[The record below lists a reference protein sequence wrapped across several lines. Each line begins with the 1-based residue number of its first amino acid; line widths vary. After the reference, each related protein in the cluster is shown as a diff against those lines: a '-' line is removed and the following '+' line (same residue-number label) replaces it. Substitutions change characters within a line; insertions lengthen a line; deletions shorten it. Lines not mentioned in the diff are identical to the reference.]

1 MKQVRRSV
9 KQILFSLTLVM
20 VFFINIHPVMAQE
33 ISNESKNAIW
43 NEFEEKRENGLEV
56 YELLD
61 DNGNF
66 MGYYEPYSE
75 TNPEPVKTARYTANI
90 NWEIPAGK
98 YSYGENQYT
107 LSSGSKIQVSISQS
121 QTGTSYL
128 TFQNRTS
135 NSSLRFTNTKVTNGW
150 KGTVVLG
157 NISSAV
163 YSFGIE
169 KCFICYN
176 YIYWFIQFIEEKVMK
191 KKLVVV
197 ISIGM
202 ILICGSVFAITA
214 VVNSNYE
221 KGKY

>member
-1 MKQVRRSV
+1 MFLRKMLQQKYFKKRLIDMKQVRRSV

-169 KCFICYN
+169 NASSVTITYT
-176 YIYWFIQFIEEKVMK
+176 
-191 KKLVVV
+191 
-197 ISIGM
+197 
-202 ILICGSVFAITA
+202 GSY
-214 VVNSNYE
+214 SL
-221 KGKY
+221 

>member
-1 MKQVRRSV
+1 MFLRKMLQQKYFKRRLIDMKQVRRSV

-107 LSSGSKIQVSISQS
+107 LSSGSEIQVSISQS

-169 KCFICYN
+169 NASSVTITYT
-176 YIYWFIQFIEEKVMK
+176 
-191 KKLVVV
+191 
-197 ISIGM
+197 
-202 ILICGSVFAITA
+202 GSY
-214 VVNSNYE
+214 SL
-221 KGKY
+221 

>member
-75 TNPEPVKTARYTANI
+75 TNPEPVKTARYKYLNI
-90 NWEIPAGK
+90 GKVIP
-98 YSYGENQYT
+98 
-107 LSSGSKIQVSISQS
+107 SSEMDHWHALQI
-121 QTGTSYL
+121 
-128 TFQNRTS
+128 
-135 NSSLRFTNTKVTNGW
+135 
-150 KGTVVLG
+150 
-157 NISSAV
+157 
-163 YSFGIE
+163 
-169 KCFICYN
+169 
-176 YIYWFIQFIEEKVMK
+176 
-191 KKLVVV
+191 
-197 ISIGM
+197 
-202 ILICGSVFAITA
+202 
-214 VVNSNYE
+214 
-221 KGKY
+221 

>member
-75 TNPEPVKTARYTANI
+75 TNPEPVKTVRYTANI

-150 KGTVVLG
+150 TGTVVLG

-169 KCFICYN
+169 NASSVTITYT
-176 YIYWFIQFIEEKVMK
+176 
-191 KKLVVV
+191 
-197 ISIGM
+197 
-202 ILICGSVFAITA
+202 GSY
-214 VVNSNYE
+214 SL
-221 KGKY
+221 

>member
-157 NISSAV
+157 NKS
-163 YSFGIE
+163 
-169 KCFICYN
+169 
-176 YIYWFIQFIEEKVMK
+176 
-191 KKLVVV
+191 
-197 ISIGM
+197 
-202 ILICGSVFAITA
+202 TA
-214 VVNSNYE
+214 VNSFAKENASTVTITNTPTYRI
-221 KGKY
+221 

>member
-1 MKQVRRSV
+1 MLLRTMLQQKNLKLRLIAMKQVRRSV

-169 KCFICYN
+169 NASSVTITYT
-176 YIYWFIQFIEEKVMK
+176 
-191 KKLVVV
+191 
-197 ISIGM
+197 
-202 ILICGSVFAITA
+202 GSY
-214 VVNSNYE
+214 SL
-221 KGKY
+221 

>member
-1 MKQVRRSV
+1 MFLRKMLQQKYFKRRLIDMKQVRRSV

-66 MGYYEPYSE
+66 MRYYEPYSE

-169 KCFICYN
+169 NASSVTITYT
-176 YIYWFIQFIEEKVMK
+176 
-191 KKLVVV
+191 
-197 ISIGM
+197 
-202 ILICGSVFAITA
+202 GSY
-214 VVNSNYE
+214 SL
-221 KGKY
+221 

>member
-1 MKQVRRSV
+1 MLQQKYFKRRLIDMKQVRRSV

-169 KCFICYN
+169 NASSVTITYT
-176 YIYWFIQFIEEKVMK
+176 
-191 KKLVVV
+191 
-197 ISIGM
+197 
-202 ILICGSVFAITA
+202 GSY
-214 VVNSNYE
+214 SL
-221 KGKY
+221 

>member
-1 MKQVRRSV
+1 MKSV

-43 NEFEEKRENGLEV
+43 NEFEEKRENGFEV

-75 TNPEPVKTARYTANI
+75 TNPEPVKTAIY
-90 NWEIPAGK
+90 PAGK

-169 KCFICYN
+169 NASSVTITYT
-176 YIYWFIQFIEEKVMK
+176 
-191 KKLVVV
+191 
-197 ISIGM
+197 
-202 ILICGSVFAITA
+202 GSY
-214 VVNSNYE
+214 SL
-221 KGKY
+221 

>member
-128 TFQNRTS
+128 TF
-135 NSSLRFTNTKVTNGW
+135 RFTNTKVTNGW

-169 KCFICYN
+169 NASSVTITYT
-176 YIYWFIQFIEEKVMK
+176 
-191 KKLVVV
+191 
-197 ISIGM
+197 
-202 ILICGSVFAITA
+202 GSY
-214 VVNSNYE
+214 SL
-221 KGKY
+221 

>member
-1 MKQVRRSV
+1 MFLRKMLQQKYFKSRLIDMKQVRRSV

-169 KCFICYN
+169 NASSVTITYT
-176 YIYWFIQFIEEKVMK
+176 
-191 KKLVVV
+191 
-197 ISIGM
+197 
-202 ILICGSVFAITA
+202 GSY
-214 VVNSNYE
+214 SL
-221 KGKY
+221 

>member
-169 KCFICYN
+169 NASSVQLHILVHTVYRGKSD
-176 YIYWFIQFIEEKVMK
+176 EEK
-191 KKLVVV
+191 
-197 ISIGM
+197 ISGSY
-202 ILICGSVFAITA
+202 LYRYDTYLWFCFCNHSCG
-214 VVNSNYE
+214 
-221 KGKY
+221 K

>member
-75 TNPEPVKTARYTANI
+75 TNPEPVKTARYTENI

-169 KCFICYN
+169 NASSVTITYT
-176 YIYWFIQFIEEKVMK
+176 
-191 KKLVVV
+191 
-197 ISIGM
+197 
-202 ILICGSVFAITA
+202 GSY
-214 VVNSNYE
+214 SL
-221 KGKY
+221 

>member
-98 YSYGENQYT
+98 YSYGENHT

-169 KCFICYN
+169 NASSVTITYT
-176 YIYWFIQFIEEKVMK
+176 
-191 KKLVVV
+191 
-197 ISIGM
+197 
-202 ILICGSVFAITA
+202 GSY
-214 VVNSNYE
+214 SL
-221 KGKY
+221 

>member
-1 MKQVRRSV
+1 MFLRKMLQQKYFKRRLIDMKQVRRSV

-169 KCFICYN
+169 NASSVTITYT
-176 YIYWFIQFIEEKVMK
+176 
-191 KKLVVV
+191 
-197 ISIGM
+197 
-202 ILICGSVFAITA
+202 GSY
-214 VVNSNYE
+214 SL
-221 KGKY
+221 

>member
-1 MKQVRRSV
+1 MFLRKMLQQKYFKRRLIDMKQVRRSV

-56 YELLD
+56 FELLD

-169 KCFICYN
+169 NASSVTITYT
-176 YIYWFIQFIEEKVMK
+176 
-191 KKLVVV
+191 
-197 ISIGM
+197 
-202 ILICGSVFAITA
+202 GSY
-214 VVNSNYE
+214 SL
-221 KGKY
+221 

>member
-1 MKQVRRSV
+1 MYFLNVSEKMLQQKYFKRRLIDMKQVRRSV

-169 KCFICYN
+169 NASSVTITYT
-176 YIYWFIQFIEEKVMK
+176 
-191 KKLVVV
+191 
-197 ISIGM
+197 
-202 ILICGSVFAITA
+202 GSY
-214 VVNSNYE
+214 SL
-221 KGKY
+221 

>member
-1 MKQVRRSV
+1 MFLRKMLQQKYFKRRLIDMKQVRRSV

-169 KCFICYN
+169 N
-176 YIYWFIQFIEEKVMK
+176 AS
-191 KKLVVV
+191 LAT
-197 ISIGM
+197 
-202 ILICGSVFAITA
+202 VFHLSEFFAF
-214 VVNSNYE
+214 S
-221 KGKY
+221 GRLS

>member
-1 MKQVRRSV
+1 MYFLNVSEKNAATKYFKRRLIDMKQVRRSV

-169 KCFICYN
+169 NASSVTITYT
-176 YIYWFIQFIEEKVMK
+176 
-191 KKLVVV
+191 
-197 ISIGM
+197 
-202 ILICGSVFAITA
+202 GSY
-214 VVNSNYE
+214 SL
-221 KGKY
+221 

>member
-1 MKQVRRSV
+1 MFLRKMLQQKYFKRRLIDMKQVRRSV
-9 KQILFSLTLVM
+9 TLVM

-169 KCFICYN
+169 NASSVTITYT
-176 YIYWFIQFIEEKVMK
+176 
-191 KKLVVV
+191 
-197 ISIGM
+197 
-202 ILICGSVFAITA
+202 GSY
-214 VVNSNYE
+214 SL
-221 KGKY
+221 